1 MHRPLNVEYCNMNTL
16 LMENYFYGKMKN
28 SIRHFKQYEI
38 EGRENV
44 TTKYDKTTTAVYK
57 KKFLSIQFNV
67 FEDD

>member
-1 MHRPLNVEYCNMNTL
+1 MKNC
-16 LMENYFYGKMKN
+16 FYGKMKN

-44 TTKYDKTTTAVYK
+44 TTKYDKTTAAVYK
-57 KKFLSIQFNV
+57 KKFLFIQFNV

>member
-1 MHRPLNVEYCNMNTL
+1 MNTL
-16 LMENYFYGKMKN
+16 SMENYFYGKMKN
-28 SIRHFKQYEI
+28 SIRHVKQYEI